1 MLHGYV
7 CYTSKGKIFFKLK
20 FSLPVFFLLM
30 ELIVKAVIYGCFT
43 WSKRI
48 WLHPEWWLLFTLAFI
63 WPSFCNSNISIS
75 VFTVSGLSFR
85 LELVDIVNHCCCW
98 KELKI
103 AVVFYLV
110 CRGVHCYWED
120 VMIPDKKKTVLF
132 WLAEVNDGLTISLKD
147 IFETEKES
155 FFCWPY
161 NLGNTLKYLVNKEA
175 CVAPI
180 SDYQISPLGSHF
192 Q

>member
-30 ELIVKAVIYGCFT
+30 ELIVKAVIYGYFT

-48 WLHPEWWLLFTLAFI
+48 RLHPEWWLLFTWAFI

-85 LELVDIVNHCCCW
+85 LELVDTVNHCW
-98 KELKI
+98 IEKNLRLLLFFILYAEEFIVTEMML
-103 AVVFYLV
+103 
-110 CRGVHCYWED
+110 WSQTE
-120 VMIPDKKKTVLF
+120 KKTVLF
-132 WLAEVNDGLTISLKD
+132 WLAEVNDGLYYKFERYLWNRKRVFLLLALQSWQHIKISSK
-147 IFETEKES
+147 
-155 FFCWPY
+155 
-161 NLGNTLKYLVNKEA
+161 
-175 CVAPI
+175 
-180 SDYQISPLGSHF
+180 
-192 Q
+192 

>member
-48 WLHPEWWLLFTLAFI
+48 RLHPEWWLLFTLAFI

-75 VFTVSGLSFR
+75 VFTASGLSFR
-85 LELVDIVNHCCCW
+85 LELVDIVNHCWIEKNLRLLLFFILYAEEFIVTEMMLWSQTKKNSAILTCW
-98 KELKI
+98 SKWWTYYKFERYLWNRKRVFLLLALQSWQHIKI
-103 AVVFYLV
+103 SS
-110 CRGVHCYWED
+110 
-120 VMIPDKKKTVLF
+120 K
-132 WLAEVNDGLTISLKD
+132 
-147 IFETEKES
+147 
-155 FFCWPY
+155 
-161 NLGNTLKYLVNKEA
+161 
-175 CVAPI
+175 
-180 SDYQISPLGSHF
+180 
-192 Q
+192 

>member
-7 CYTSKGKIFFKLK
+7 CYTSKCKIFFKLK
-20 FSLPVFFLLM
+20 FSLPFFFLLK

-48 WLHPEWWLLFTLAFI
+48 WVHPEWWLLFTLAFI
-63 WPSFCNSNISIS
+63 WPSFCNSNTSIS

-85 LELVDIVNHCCCW
+85 LELVDIVNHCW
-98 KELKI
+98 IEKNLRLLLFFILYAEEFIVTEMML
-103 AVVFYLV
+103 
-110 CRGVHCYWED
+110 WSQT
-120 VMIPDKKKTVLF
+120 KKKTVLF

-161 NLGNTLKYLVNKEA
+161 NLGNMLKYLVNKEA